1 MLEPWL
7 LMIMLSVVGP
17 FNGQYNGENNVWYQI
32 RMHSE
37 GECQDAARDIMRT
50 SLIFGHLN
58 PTLHVDAIC
67 RKELLAGTYE
77 QTNSFYPKCINY
89 RICLD
94 MFRKEYD

>member
-1 MLEPWL
+1 MWEPWL
-7 LMIMLSVVGP
+7 LMIMLSVGP
-17 FNGQYNGENNVWYQI
+17 FSGQYQGENDVWYQI

-37 GECQDAARDIMRT
+37 GECRGAAQDIMTTHR
-50 SLIFGHLN
+50 IFQNFN
-58 PTLHVDAIC
+58 PNLRMDAIC
-67 RKELLAGTYE
+67 RKELLARTYE